1 MPFLFILLLMAD
13 QLTKLS
19 VVMFASKI
27 NLTVVQNSGIAFGML
42 GEKSSLV
49 LLITA
54 SLIVL
59 LFIFRKQFFLKNIWH
74 KNAISFILAGG
85 AGNLIDRVLYGHVVD
100 FIKIPFIPYFNLA
113 DLFINIGMILYLIG
127 LFKKNASSI

>member
-1 MPFLFILLLMAD
+1 MAD

-19 VVMFASKI
+19 VIMYASKI
-27 NLTVVQNSGIAFGML
+27 NLTIVQNSGIAFGML

-54 SLIVL
+54 SLLLL
-59 LFIFRKQFFLKNIWH
+59 LFIFKKHFFLDNFWH
-74 KNAISFILAGG
+74 EKSIAFILAGG
-85 AGNLIDRVLYGHVVD
+85 ASNLLDRILYGHVID
-100 FIKIPFIPYFNLA
+100 FIKIPIIPYFNFA

-127 LFKKNASSI
+127 LLKKNASNI

>member
-1 MPFLFILLLMAD
+1 MAD

-27 NLTVVQNSGIAFGML
+27 NLTIVENSGIAFGML

-54 SLIVL
+54 SLLLL
-59 LFIFRKQFFLKNIWH
+59 LFVFRKHFFLKNIWH
-74 KNAISFILAGG
+74 QKAIAFILAGG
-85 AGNLIDRVLYGHVVD
+85 AGNLLDRILYGHVVD

-113 DLFINIGMILYLIG
+113 DLFINIGMMLYLVG